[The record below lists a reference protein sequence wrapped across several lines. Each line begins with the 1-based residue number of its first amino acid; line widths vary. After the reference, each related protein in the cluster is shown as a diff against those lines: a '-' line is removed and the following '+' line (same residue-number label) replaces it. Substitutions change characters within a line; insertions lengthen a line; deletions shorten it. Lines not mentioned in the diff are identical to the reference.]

1 MPRTAEKTAP
11 RTTGNTTGR
20 TAGRTSGK
28 TTDETSGR
36 SNGKPPE
43 KTAGKPA
50 GRTAGRAAPR
60 DGGTSARP
68 ADVLAA
74 GCLCWRRAGT
84 GVEVLLIHRPRYDDW
99 SFPKGKQDAGETLPE
114 TAHREVG
121 EEIGLLPRLGV
132 PLPTIR
138 YGVKDGVKDVRYWA
152 AEFGPGARP
161 VPDGREVDEVRWTDP
176 KTAARMLTNPSDL
189 EPLAALVDLHAHG
202 DLATRP
208 AIVVRHAKA
217 KPRSS
222 WSRAEGDRPLA
233 ATGKRQALAVTRLLR
248 AWSPER
254 IVTSPWLRCLSTV
267 VPYARKAG
275 VTVRERP
282 QLTEASHKRHPKKA
296 AAVVQTLFDKDV
308 PAALCTHRPVLP
320 TVLKVLARHMP
331 PELAE
336 QLPAKDPYLSPGE
349 MIVLQI
355 SRRHRRRVVSVEL
368 VKPFDD

>member
-1 MPRTAEKTAP
+1 MPRMAEKTAARTASRNTE
-11 RTTGNTTGR
+11 RTT
-20 TAGRTSGK
+20 
-28 TTDETSGR
+28 R
-36 SNGKPPE
+36 S
-43 KTAGKPA
+43 
-50 GRTAGRAAPR
+50 
-60 DGGTSARP
+60 

-138 YGVKDGVKDVRYWA
+138 YDVKDGVKDVHYWA

-161 VPDGREVDEVRWTDP
+161 EPDGREVDEVRWVDP
-176 KTAARMLTNPSDL
+176 CEARGMLSNPSDR
-189 EPLAALVDLHAHG
+189 EPLAALVDLHEQG

-217 KPRSS
+217 KPRSA

-296 AAVVQTLFDKDV
+296 AAVVQALFDKDV

-320 TVLKVLARHMP
+320 TVLGVLSRHMA

-336 QLPAKDPYLSPGE
+336 QLPARDPYLSPGE

>member
-1 MPRTAEKTAP
+1 MPRMAEKTAARTASKTTE
-11 RTTGNTTGR
+11 RTT
-20 TAGRTSGK
+20 
-28 TTDETSGR
+28 
-36 SNGKPPE
+36 
-43 KTAGKPA
+43 
-50 GRTAGRAAPR
+50 
-60 DGGTSARP
+60 RP

-74 GCLCWRRAGT
+74 GCLCWRRAGS

-121 EEIGLLPRLGV
+121 EEIGLVPRLGV

-138 YGVKDGVKDVRYWA
+138 YGVKDGTKDVHYWA

-161 VPDGREVDEVRWTDP
+161 EPDGREVDEVRWVDP
-176 KTAARMLTNPSDL
+176 EEAHGMLSNSSDRA
-189 EPLAALVDLHAHG
+189 PLAALVDLHERG

-217 KPRSS
+217 KPRSA

-296 AAVVQTLFDKDV
+296 AAVVQSLFDKDV

-320 TVLKVLARHMP
+320 TVLKVLARHMG

>member
-1 MPRTAEKTAP
+1 MPRTAD
-11 RTTGNTTGR
+11 RTTEKITETSTDRSTDRTAAR
-20 TAGRTSGK
+20 TAGRPGTASA
-28 TTDETSGR
+28 GR
-36 SNGKPPE
+36 S
-43 KTAGKPA
+43 T
-50 GRTAGRAAPR
+50 
-60 DGGTSARP
+60 RP

-74 GCLCWRRAGT
+74 GCLCWRRAGS
-84 GVEVLLIHRPRYDDW
+84 GLEVLLIHRPRYDDW
-99 SFPKGKQDAGETLPE
+99 SFPKGKQDEGETLPE
-114 TAHREVG
+114 TAHREVS

-138 YGVKDGVKDVRYWA
+138 YEVKDGTKDVHYWA

-161 VPDGREVDEVRWTDP
+161 EPDGREVDEVRWVGPDE
-176 KTAARMLTNPSDL
+176 AHRMLTNPSDR
-189 EPLAALVDLHAHG
+189 EPLAALVALHERE

-217 KPRSS
+217 KPRSA

-254 IVTSPWLRCLSTV
+254 VVTSPWLRCLSTV

-275 VTVRERP
+275 VPVRERP
-282 QLTEASHKRHPKKA
+282 HLTEASHKRHPKKA
-296 AAVVQTLFDKDV
+296 AAVAQTMFDKDAPV
-308 PAALCTHRPVLP
+308 ALCTHRPVLP
-320 TVLKVLARHMP
+320 TILKVIARNAS
-331 PELAE
+331 PELAAL
-336 QLPAKDPYLSPGE
+336 LPAKDPYLSPGE

-355 SRRHRRRVVSVEL
+355 SRRHRRQVVSVEL

>member
-1 MPRTAEKTAP
+1 MPSTTSRSTAKDARKSAGQAGEGDGA
-11 RTTGNTTGR
+11 RTGR
-20 TAGRTSGK
+20 
-28 TTDETSGR
+28 
-36 SNGKPPE
+36 
-43 KTAGKPA
+43 PA
-50 GRTAGRAAPR
+50 V
-60 DGGTSARP
+60 
-68 ADVLAA
+68 VLAA
-74 GCLCWRRAGT
+74 GCLCWRRAG
-84 GVEVLLIHRPRYDDW
+84 GNGLEVLLIHRPRYDDW
-99 SFPKGKQDAGETLPE
+99 SFPKGKQDEGETLPE
-114 TAHREVG
+114 TAHREVR
-121 EEIGLLPRLGV
+121 EEIGLRARLGV

-138 YGVKDGVKDVRYWA
+138 YEVKDGSKDVHYWA

-161 VPDGREVDEVRWTDP
+161 EPDGREVDEIRWVSP
-176 KTAARMLTNPSDL
+176 EQARRMLSNSSDR
-189 EPLAALVDLHAHG
+189 EPLAALVALHERG

-254 IVTSPWLRCLSTV
+254 ILTSPWLRCLSTV

-282 QLTEASHKRHPKKA
+282 QLTEAAHQRHPKKA
-296 AAVVQTLFDKDV
+296 AAVVQTMFDKDAPV
-308 PAALCTHRPVLP
+308 ALCTHRPVLP
-320 TVLKVLARHMP
+320 TVLKVVARHTG
-331 PELAE
+331 PELAAL
-336 QLPAKDPYLSPGE
+336 LPTKDPYLSPGE
-349 MIVLQI
+349 MIVLQL

>member
-1 MPRTAEKTAP
+1 MPRTAEKTAEQRP
-11 RTTGNTTGR
+11 AESPGRAGGR
-20 TAGRTSGK
+20 TGTSGAAG
-28 TTDETSGR
+28 SG
-36 SNGKPPE
+36 
-43 KTAGKPA
+43 
-50 GRTAGRAAPR
+50 
-60 DGGTSARP
+60 RP

-74 GCLCWRRAGT
+74 GCLCWRRT
-84 GVEVLLIHRPRYDDW
+84 GGGLEVLVIHRPRYDDW
-99 SFPKGKQDAGETLPE
+99 SFPKGKQDDGETLPE
-114 TAHREVG
+114 TAHREVS

-138 YGVKDGVKDVRYWA
+138 YDVKDGCKDVHYWA

-161 VPDGREVDEVRWTDP
+161 EPDGKEVDAVRWVAPED
-176 KTAARMLTNPSDL
+176 AHRMLTNPSDR
-189 EPLAALVDLHAHG
+189 EPLAALVDLHERG

-217 KPRSS
+217 KPRSA

-254 IVTSPWLRCLSTV
+254 VLTSPWLRCLSTV

-275 VTVRERP
+275 VSVRERP

-296 AAVVQTLFDKDV
+296 AAVAQTMFDKDTPV
-308 PAALCTHRPVLP
+308 ALCTHRPVLP
-320 TVLKVLARHMP
+320 TVLKVIARHAS
-331 PELAE
+331 PELAA

-349 MIVLQI
+349 MIVLQV

>member
-1 MPRTAEKTAP
+1 MPRTAEKTAA
-11 RTTGNTTGR
+11 R
-20 TAGRTSGK
+20 TASGNS
-28 TTDETSGR
+28 E
-36 SNGKPPE
+36 
-43 KTAGKPA
+43 
-50 GRTAGRAAPR
+50 
-60 DGGTSARP
+60 GTARP

-74 GCLCWRRAGT
+74 GCLCWRRAGS

-99 SFPKGKQDAGETLPE
+99 SFPKGKQDVGETLPE

-138 YGVKDGVKDVRYWA
+138 YGVKDGTKDVHYWA

-161 VPDGREVDEVRWTDP
+161 EPDGREVDEVRWVDP
-176 KTAARMLTNPSDL
+176 GEARRMLSNASDR
-189 EPLAALVDLHAHG
+189 EPLAALVDLHERG

-217 KPRSS
+217 KPRSA

-296 AAVVQTLFDKDV
+296 AAVVQAMFDKDV
-308 PAALCTHRPVLP
+308 PTALCTHRPVLP
-320 TVLKVLARHMP
+320 TVLKVLARHMS

-336 QLPAKDPYLSPGE
+336 RLPAKDPYLSPGE

>member
-1 MPRTAEKTAP
+1 MPRTAEKTAEQS
-11 RTTGNTTGR
+11 TDESTGR
-20 TAGRTSGK
+20 AGARTG
-28 TTDETSGR
+28 T
-36 SNGKPPE
+36 
-43 KTAGKPA
+43 KTAA
-50 GRTAGRAAPR
+50 GSR
-60 DGGTSARP
+60 RP

-74 GCLCWRRAGT
+74 GCLCWRRT
-84 GVEVLLIHRPRYDDW
+84 GGGLEVLVIHRPRYDDW
-99 SFPKGKQDAGETLPE
+99 SFPKGKQDDGETLPE
-114 TAHREVG
+114 TAHREVS

-138 YGVKDGVKDVRYWA
+138 YDVKDGSKDVHYWA

-161 VPDGREVDEVRWTDP
+161 EPDGREVDAVRWVGPDE
-176 KTAARMLTNPSDL
+176 AHRMLTNPSDR
-189 EPLAALVDLHAHG
+189 EPLAALVDLHERG

-217 KPRSS
+217 KPRSA

-254 IVTSPWLRCLSTV
+254 VLTSPWLRCLSTV

-275 VTVRERP
+275 VPVRERP

-296 AAVVQTLFDKDV
+296 AAVAETMFDKDTPV
-308 PAALCTHRPVLP
+308 ALCTHRPVLP
-320 TVLKVLARHMP
+320 TVLKVIARHAS
-331 PELAE
+331 PELAAL
-336 QLPAKDPYLSPGE
+336 LPAKDPYLSPGE
-349 MIVLQI
+349 MIVLQV